1 MACKEYERGCYAVG
15 EIDPCDWCLLQRA
28 TKANQD
34 LDDRLSRL
42 RFAKQE
48 MQRERDAAL
57 AKLAEARALLE
68 RVEDASDPAT
78 RFAVIHE
85 ISTWLAANPSTEAKR

>member
-68 RVEDASDPAT
+68 RVGDGE
-78 RFAVIHE
+78 HE
-85 ISTWLAANPSTEAKR
+85 YAYDDVRAWLAANQGTEER